1 MHSYFFI
8 VSGSYSF
15 VCYCTARKVSTSSV
29 PLLSQQEQIDVLES
43 CSHNVYELLD
53 VNKVL
58 PHLCEENLLNEDE
71 QRLFKRSGIE
81 PEHTRER
88 KITKLINILPKQ
100 GRDSLR
106 RFVKCLK
113 SSQTGTDQELA
124 AIIEDQ
130 FSVSDTSG
138 SIDESNTG
146 TCICHT
152 IKCVHSQN

>member
-1 MHSYFFI
+1 M
-8 VSGSYSF
+8 
-15 VCYCTARKVSTSSV
+15 
-29 PLLSQQEQIDVLES
+29 LES

-53 VNKVL
+53 VNKLL

-71 QRLFKRSGIE
+71 RRLFKRSEIE

-88 KITKLINILPKQ
+88 KITKLLNVLPKQ
-100 GRDSLR
+100 GPDGLR

-138 SIDESNTG
+138 STNESITG
-146 TCICHT
+146 ILYLSHHKVCTQPKMKAYGHPGNLHLHFWPRADFM
-152 IKCVHSQN
+152 V